1 MKEYFKKIFIV
12 FITFFLSF
20 YIDAS
25 IVENPLYKEYINLT
39 DKSNVG
45 LVPSETLNE
54 YDIISR
60 NYFNSNLSPRTFSSS
75 LPSFDLRNDSG
86 KRNIPTI
93 DNQKNLSL
101 CWAFSTNNTLES
113 YLLKKGY
120 SEYNFSENQMDYVS
134 RYLGDTK
141 NFGEGNSVVNV
152 LNYWYYGYS
161 PVTENYFG
169 DYFTSYKEKR
179 MSEYIDSANTVLDIR
194 DALWLPSFDIKNSL
208 KKYDISTV
216 KTMLSTYSKDIKNHL
231 VNYGAIAT
239 GIFSDFYNK
248 DTNLLYNDGSKNYTD
263 YAASSHA
270 VTIIGWDDN
279 YGSIT
284 YNGNVLKGSWLAMNS
299 WGDYIDYFYIS
310 YYDVDVYNYLI
321 GVKNVNF
328 KTYNYNYTEY
338 LNKTTNNKTETYT
351 YFIGNER
358 EKVEGIKVLY
368 KGSNKSKLTI
378 KISDGTTTKT
388 SPRTEDLHYGVNY
401 FDIDDF
407 NTNTNGNLYV
417 YVTNN
422 DNITY
427 NLSILTSNTNKEEKY
442 YTKTKDTFNNKV
454 GNVTKYNLISK
465 NILSGTN
472 YEVKVIDSN
481 NKDISSN
488 FSIIKNVNLIN
499 NYSNFTLKLNKVLSN
514 TNFHIEINSNG
525 FVDYEYDE
533 SSLEGSGT
541 LDNPYLIKKLEDL
554 KYLSNSYDYFKLM
567 NDIDLKYS
575 TTSNNGYY
583 YNSGKGF
590 VPLDFNGK
598 LDGNNHTISNL
609 NSYVGGLF
617 NKLKDAKV
625 TNLKL
630 YNFNIDIIDSETLY
644 SGVLASLI
652 SNSTLNNIEIDSS
665 YIKGYNSVGTLS
677 GQAENDININ
687 NILINGDVNG
697 NDNTGGLL
705 GNLIVNSNKN
715 ISIKNTFINDSN
727 INGTYDIYTG
737 SLIGLLFISSSNATL
752 NISNNNTY
760 SNIKNIIGTTFNY
773 SNLSYINSNNNIL
786 SNIYDYNSFNLYDKN
801 IWTFSSSNSLYL
813 ISFPKSDI
821 IIPDINIIVNKYDF
835 NNNIIFISS
844 DNNKVSDIINNI
856 TIDSKLSYEFYDSKN
871 KKLSSSNYIGTN
883 GYLKVSNNITSKDYH
898 FVIYGDINGDGKV
911 NIVDTMMCAN
921 YILDTSYNSNDLQ
934 HRAAN
939 VDNNKR
945 IDIVDVI
952 KISNYILSPEDGF

>member
-39 DKSNVG
+39 DKSNVS

-60 NYFNSNLSPRTFSSS
+60 NYFNSNLRPRTFSSS

-179 MSEYIDSANTVLDIR
+179 MSEYIDSVNTVLDIR
-194 DALWLPSFDIKNSL
+194 DALWFPSFDIKNSL

-216 KTMLSTYSKDIKNHL
+216 KTMLSTYTKDIKNHL

-270 VTIIGWDDN
+270 ISIIGWDDN

-338 LNKTTNNKTETYT
+338 LNKTTNNRTETYT
-351 YFIGNER
+351 YFIGNES

-427 NLSILTSNTNKEEKY
+427 DLSILTSNTNKEEK
-442 YTKTKDTFNNKV
+442 
-454 GNVTKYNLISK
+454 
-465 NILSGTN
+465 
-472 YEVKVIDSN
+472 
-481 NKDISSN
+481 
-488 FSIIKNVNLIN
+488 
-499 NYSNFTLKLNKVLSN
+499 
-514 TNFHIEINSNG
+514 
-525 FVDYEYDE
+525 
-533 SSLEGSGT
+533 
-541 LDNPYLIKKLEDL
+541 
-554 KYLSNSYDYFKLM
+554 
-567 NDIDLKYS
+567 
-575 TTSNNGYY
+575 
-583 YNSGKGF
+583 
-590 VPLDFNGK
+590 
-598 LDGNNHTISNL
+598 
-609 NSYVGGLF
+609 
-617 NKLKDAKV
+617 
-625 TNLKL
+625 
-630 YNFNIDIIDSETLY
+630 
-644 SGVLASLI
+644 
-652 SNSTLNNIEIDSS
+652 
-665 YIKGYNSVGTLS
+665 
-677 GQAENDININ
+677 
-687 NILINGDVNG
+687 
-697 NDNTGGLL
+697 
-705 GNLIVNSNKN
+705 
-715 ISIKNTFINDSN
+715 
-727 INGTYDIYTG
+727 
-737 SLIGLLFISSSNATL
+737 
-752 NISNNNTY
+752 
-760 SNIKNIIGTTFNY
+760 
-773 SNLSYINSNNNIL
+773 
-786 SNIYDYNSFNLYDKN
+786 
-801 IWTFSSSNSLYL
+801 
-813 ISFPKSDI
+813 
-821 IIPDINIIVNKYDF
+821 
-835 NNNIIFISS
+835 
-844 DNNKVSDIINNI
+844 
-856 TIDSKLSYEFYDSKN
+856 
-871 KKLSSSNYIGTN
+871 
-883 GYLKVSNNITSKDYH
+883 
-898 FVIYGDINGDGKV
+898 
-911 NIVDTMMCAN
+911 
-921 YILDTSYNSNDLQ
+921 
-934 HRAAN
+934 
-939 VDNNKR
+939 
-945 IDIVDVI
+945 
-952 KISNYILSPEDGF
+952 